1 MPDKKYSAKK
11 VVAHVQVTK
20 TSLSSVTLGKDF
32 VECFSH
38 SAKQLCPVVLTPTRM
53 NKQGIIVHELQPM
66 ARNRDGN
73 GYSRPDIQWVFT
85 PLGYVYGLNILPICL
100 LLDKNLHPMGK

>member
-11 VVAHVQVTK
+11 VVAHVQVNK

-38 SAKQLCPVVLTPTRM
+38 SAKSLIPVV
-53 NKQGIIVHELQPM
+53 Q
-66 ARNRDGN
+66 
-73 GYSRPDIQWVFT
+73 
-85 PLGYVYGLNILPICL
+85 
-100 LLDKNLHPMGK
+100 